1 MNASVNVQWGRC
13 RAKRARGQEWG
24 GQLLGSPCTRARDW
38 PGEFGGGA
46 GDEKRCAQR
55 DGWGPTRCVANQKSE
70 VSLLR
75 LTVPAVQAF
84 WLVRKMRMD
93 ARR

>member
-1 MNASVNVQWGRC
+1 MGTLQSKA
-13 RAKRARGQEWG
+13 RARAGMGWAAAGQS
-24 GQLLGSPCTRARDW
+24 LHARARLARRIR
-38 PGEFGGGA
+38 GGA